1 MYIGLFI
8 KESSCEFRVHIN
20 AHKAHKAQY
29 DSHKFFK
36 VKSFVHAT
44 NIHKKL
50 CNNFRYSDIN
60 TFHADPKIIIDTILT
75 EL

>member
-1 MYIGLFI
+1 MFIGLFI
-8 KESSCEFRVHIN
+8 KESSCEFRVLIN
-20 AHKAHKAQY
+20 AHKAKY

-50 CNNFRYSDIN
+50 CVNFRYSDIN